1 MSSCVKKKDPL
12 IISMSLC
19 FYIIHLSFYLSI
31 YFSIILKQS
40 SLPAGAKDDQEPEP
54 LQEAWNFSRQIQNE
68 EWPKLLMIRSQVLDI
83 YRKPP
88 VFVDV

>member
-1 MSSCVKKKDPL
+1 M
-12 IISMSLC
+12 

-40 SLPAGAKDDQEPEP
+40 SVPAGAKDDQEPEP
-54 LQEAWNFSRQIQNE
+54 LQEAWSFSRQIQNE
-68 EWPKLLMIRSQVLDI
+68 QWPKLLMIRSQVLDI